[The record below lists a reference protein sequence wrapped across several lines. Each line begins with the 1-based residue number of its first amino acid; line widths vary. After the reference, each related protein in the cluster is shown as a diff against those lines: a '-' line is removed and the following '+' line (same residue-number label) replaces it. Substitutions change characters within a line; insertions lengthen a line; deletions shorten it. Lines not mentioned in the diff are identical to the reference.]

1 VGERSGRTAGAPARS
16 EMDEWGRTMT
26 DAETLCPK
34 CGGATD
40 GWKCAICGAVAT
52 EHDEHHVHAGS
63 DRYCTMRCAA
73 CQQADVLCTC
83 V

>member
-1 VGERSGRTAGAPARS
+1 MAQAHT
-16 EMDEWGRTMT
+16 
-26 DAETLCPK
+26 ETLCPK

-40 GWKCAICGAVAT
+40 GWKCAICGSVAS
-52 EHDEHHVHAGS
+52 EHDEHHLHAGS
-63 DRYCTMRCAA
+63 DRYCTLRCAA